1 MFIGHVAN
9 ADRLPRRLTLLSL
22 TSTNYGN
29 FAIDAPML
37 EYASLQGVYAVVGVD
52 SEKEWPKNL
61 LSGSVGLQNA
71 PLLHNGST
79 YSILGGV
86 VVPATSKDIAT
97 ERQSCGF
104 RFSLYVYC

>member
-1 MFIGHVAN
+1 M
-9 ADRLPRRLTLLSL
+9 
-22 TSTNYGN
+22 
-29 FAIDAPML
+29 DAPLL

-52 SEKEWPKNL
+52 SEKEWPKNH

-79 YSILGGV
+79 YSLLGGV
-86 VVPATSKDIAT
+86 VVPATPKNIET

-104 RFSLYVYC
+104 RFSLYVYCSTQHPHPTLPILQIFAARLPTVIPSLPNF